1 MHALGFFLRFGL
13 SGAGTGTE
21 RGKGGGSM
29 VAEVVVER
37 ERSAGVLA
45 LEEMIFSFF
54 FLSSSTNKL
63 PTRYI
68 STSGTRPCV
77 VWRL

>member
-13 SGAGTGTE
+13 SGTGTE

-54 FLSSSTNKL
+54 FLSSSKNE
-63 PTRYI
+63 
-68 STSGTRPCV
+68 
-77 VWRL
+77 

>member
-37 ERSAGVLA
+37 ERSGVLA

-54 FLSSSTNKL
+54 FLSSS
-63 PTRYI
+63 
-68 STSGTRPCV
+68 S
-77 VWRL
+77 

>member
-54 FLSSSTNKL
+54 FLSSSFVKNE
-63 PTRYI
+63 
-68 STSGTRPCV
+68 
-77 VWRL
+77 

>member
-37 ERSAGVLA
+37 ERSGVLA

-54 FLSSSTNKL
+54 FLSSS
-63 PTRYI
+63 Y
-68 STSGTRPCV
+68 
-77 VWRL
+77 

>member
-37 ERSAGVLA
+37 ERSGVLA

-54 FLSSSTNKL
+54 FLSSSFVKNE
-63 PTRYI
+63 
-68 STSGTRPCV
+68 
-77 VWRL
+77 